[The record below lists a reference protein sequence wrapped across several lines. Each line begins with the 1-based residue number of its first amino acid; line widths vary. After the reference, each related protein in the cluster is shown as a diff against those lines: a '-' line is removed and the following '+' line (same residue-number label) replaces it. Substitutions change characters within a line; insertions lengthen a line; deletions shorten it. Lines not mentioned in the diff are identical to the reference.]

1 MNIEIA
7 NRLQKLRKEKGYS
20 QEQLADELG
29 ISRQAVSKWERAE
42 ASPDTDNLICLAKL
56 YGISLDELLNSD
68 ETVEEIRQNT
78 IDSNESKNS
87 GKSKVIINKDGSRIT
102 IESSDDDDDDE
113 PDEGEEYDGEDK
125 TKPHLLSVLFTTI
138 TTLLIV
144 CAFLLTGFLWD
155 MWHIS
160 WTFFLLIPVCATIPN
175 AIKRRKPTEF
185 AYPVLV
191 TFFFCLFGMLYGIW
205 HPLWVLFITIPMYYA
220 LFGELQKYWRN
231 KK

>member
-87 GKSKVIINKDGSRIT
+87 NSRVIINKDGSKII
-102 IESSDDDDDDE
+102 IESGDDDDDE
-113 PDEGEEYDGEDK
+113 PDEDEEYDGEDK
-125 TKPHLLSVLFTTI
+125 NKPHLLSVIFTSVAS
-138 TTLLIV
+138 LLVVI
-144 CAFLLTGFLWD
+144 AFLLTGMLWD

-160 WTFFLLIPVCATIPN
+160 WTFFLLIPVFATIPE
-175 AIKRRKPTEF
+175 AIKKRKPTEF

-191 TFFFCLFGMLYGIW
+191 TFFFCLFGMIYGIW
-205 HPLWVLFITIPMYYA
+205 HPLWVLFITIPIYYA
-220 LFGELQKYWRN
+220 IFGELQKYWRN
-231 KK
+231 KKQ

>member
-78 IDSNESKNS
+78 IESNENKS
-87 GKSKVIINKDGSRIT
+87 GKVIINKNGSKII
-102 IESSDDDDDDE
+102 IESNDDDDDE
-113 PDEGEEYDGEDK
+113 PDEDEEYDGEDK
-125 TKPHLLSVLFTTI
+125 TKPHLLSVLFTSI
-138 TTLLIV
+138 FSLIV
-144 CAFLLTGFLWD
+144 VAAFLLTGILWD
-155 MWHIS
+155 LWYVS
-160 WTFFLLIPVCATIPN
+160 WTFFLLIPVFATIPS
-175 AIKRRKPTEF
+175 AIKKRKPTEF

-191 TFFFCLFGMLYGIW
+191 TFFFCLFGMIYGIW
-205 HPLWVLFITIPMYYA
+205 HPLWVLYITVPIYYT
-220 LFGELQKYWRN
+220 LFGELQKVWRN
-231 KK
+231 KNK

>member
-78 IDSNESKNS
+78 IESNENKS
-87 GKSKVIINKDGSRIT
+87 GKVIINKNGSKII
-102 IESSDDDDDDE
+102 IESNDDDDDE
-113 PDEGEEYDGEDK
+113 PDEDEEYDGEDK
-125 TKPHLLSVLFTTI
+125 TKPHLLSVLFTSI
-138 TTLLIV
+138 FSLLV
-144 CAFLLTGFLWD
+144 VAAFLLTGILWD
-155 MWHIS
+155 LWYVS
-160 WTFFLLIPVCATIPN
+160 WTFFLLIPVFATIPS
-175 AIKRRKPTEF
+175 AIKKRKPTEF

-191 TFFFCLFGMLYGIW
+191 TFFFCLFGMIYGIW
-205 HPLWVLFITIPMYYA
+205 HPLWVLYITVPIYYT
-220 LFGELQKYWRN
+220 LFGELQKVWRN
-231 KK
+231 KNK

>member
-78 IDSNESKNS
+78 IESNESNTK
-87 GKSKVIINKDGSRIT
+87 KVFINKGDTKIIINSN
-102 IESSDDDDDDE
+102 DDDDDE
-113 PDEGEEYDGEDK
+113 PDEDEEYDGEDK
-125 TKPHLLSVLFTTI
+125 TKPHLLSVIFTSVA
-138 TTLLIV
+138 TLLVVI
-144 CAFLLTGFLWD
+144 AFLLTGILWD

-160 WTFFLLIPVCATIPN
+160 WTFFLLIPVFATIPD
-175 AIKRRKPTEF
+175 AIKKRKPTEF

-191 TFFFCLFGMLYGIW
+191 TFFFCLFGMMYGIW
-205 HPLWVLFITIPMYYA
+205 HPLWVLFITIPIYYA
-220 LFGELQKYWRN
+220 IFGELQKYWRN
-231 KK
+231 KKQ

>member
-68 ETVEEIRQNT
+68 ESIEDIRQSNLDKDEERKQSAST
-78 IDSNESKNS
+78 ITIEK
-87 GKSKVIINKDGSRIT
+87 GKVII
-102 IESSDDDDDDE
+102 SDDDDEDDDE
-113 PDEGEEYDGEDK
+113 PDEDEDYDGEDK
-125 TKPHLLSVLFTTI
+125 SKPHVASVIFSSV
-138 TTLLIV
+138 TTLLILI
-144 CAFLLTGFLWD
+144 AFLLTGFLWNTWTY
-155 MWHIS
+155 MWTLFI
-160 WTFFLLIPVCATIPN
+160 LIPVFATIPS
-175 AIKRRKPTEF
+175 AIRKRKPTEF
-185 AYPVLV
+185 AYPCLV
-191 TFFFCLFGMLYGIW
+191 TFLFCLFGMLYGVW
-205 HPLWVLFITIPMYYA
+205 HPLWVLFITIPIYYT
-220 LFGELQKYWRN
+220 LFGELQKLWIN